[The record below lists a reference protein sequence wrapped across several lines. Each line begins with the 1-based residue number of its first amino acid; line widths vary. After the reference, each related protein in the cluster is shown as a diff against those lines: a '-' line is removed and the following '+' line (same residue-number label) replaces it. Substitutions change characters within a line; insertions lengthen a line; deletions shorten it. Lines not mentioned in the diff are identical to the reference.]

1 VGLTEDLGRGPVG
14 VDTALFIYFI
24 EEHPRFLRLIEPL
37 FAAAD
42 EGKRE
47 LVTSALT
54 LLEVLVVPFR
64 AGNLALAERYEN
76 LLTRSSGIRIVDLT
90 RDQLRTAAQLRAA
103 TAVRTPDALQLAAAI
118 TSRCTS
124 FITNDR
130 RLPAV
135 AGTRVLQLADYVAA

>member
-1 VGLTEDLGRGPVG
+1 MGLTEDLGRGPVG

-24 EEHPRFLRLIEPL
+24 EEHPRFLHLIEPL

-54 LLEVLVVPFR
+54 LLELLVVPFR
-64 AGNLALAERYEN
+64 VGNLALAERYEN
-76 LLTRSSGIRIVDLT
+76 LLTRSAGIRIVDLT

-103 TAVRTPDALQLAAAI
+103 TAIRTPDALQLAAAI
-118 TSRCTS
+118 TAGCTS
-124 FITNDR
+124 FVTNDR

-135 AGTRVLQLADYVAA
+135 AGTRVVQLADYVGA